1 MSKKASIALAF
12 VVVLLVVAAWVAV
25 SLSSHVPRSPELAL
39 KAFYER
45 EVAEDQIMDPLI
57 LAGPSVVPLLEK
69 ELVNED
75 MPNRRYAVAA
85 LGNLG
90 SKAALPI
97 LEKLTRSTT
106 EVDYIRCDALAAIA
120 MIDQKEGLRVG
131 NRVRGEGPECLS
143 EIADDLA
150 RDYAEW
156 LKSNALRRTYFQ
168 ALMGRHG

>member
-1 MSKKASIALAF
+1 MIKKTSIALAV

-25 SLSSHVPRSPELAL
+25 SLYSHVPKSPELAL
-39 KAFYER
+39 KAFHER

-57 LAGPSVVPLLEK
+57 LAGPSVVPYVEK
-69 ELVNED
+69 ELANED

-90 SKAALPI
+90 SKAALPV
-97 LEKLTRSTT
+97 LEELARSTA
-106 EVDYIRCDALAAIA
+106 EVDYIRCDALTAIA
-120 MIDQKEGLRVG
+120 MIEQQEGLRVG
-131 NRVRGEGPECLS
+131 NSVRREGPECLS
-143 EIADDLA
+143 EITDNLA
-150 RDYAEW
+150 RNYAQW